1 VNLDQAYEWQW
12 YRCPI
17 TGCGAQPLRVRPHP
31 QLRASWS
38 VGFVD
43 SRLWTTS
50 GPAPLCPCC
59 GNELERLAQPKPRLL
74 AATGLASAGL

>member
-1 VNLDQAYEWQW
+1 VSQEQAYEWRW

-17 TGCGAQPLRVRPHP
+17 TGCGAQPLRARPHP
-31 QLRASWS
+31 KMLGRWS

-43 SRLWTTS
+43 SQLWTTS

-59 GNELERLAQPKPRLL
+59 GDELERLAQSKPPLV
-74 AATGLASAGL
+74 AATHAAPEDR